1 MSWQGSEPRPLL
13 VEMDRASLQ
22 LFAVAENLLQCQS
35 AGIGFRAG
43 VKR

>member
-1 MSWQGSEPRPLL
+1 MCWQGSESRSLL
-13 VEMDRASLQ
+13 VEMDRASQQ
-22 LFAVAENLLQCQS
+22 LFAVAKNLLQCQS